1 MGRCRLADGQVVVGS
16 SWRSGGGGVRMRIRT
31 MFSGS
36 SGIFGGIGFGG
47 RPTGRLNSAPGE
59 RLRFFL

>member
-1 MGRCRLADGQVVVGS
+1 
-16 SWRSGGGGVRMRIRT
+16 

-47 RPTGRLNSAPGE
+47 RPTGRFNSATGE
-59 RLRFFL
+59 RRRFFL

>member
-1 MGRCRLADGQVVVGS
+1 M
-16 SWRSGGGGVRMRIRT
+16 RMRT

-47 RPTGRLNSAPGE
+47 RPTGRFNSATGE
-59 RLRFFL
+59 RRRFFL